1 MQTLKQLKSGQLNS
15 HKKIK
20 ISEQLTEFP
29 QELFTLTGSLEVL
42 DLSDNLLSEL
52 PKDFGRF
59 KQLKILFLSDNLF
72 TELPSVIADCPK
84 LEMIGF
90 KANKI
95 ETVAENSLPLNTRW
109 LILTDNKISSLPNS
123 MGTLEKLQKC
133 MLAGNKLTELPSAM
147 ADCKA
152 LELLRISANCLD
164 ALPNWLLEL
173 PRLSWLAFSGNNFC
187 LKKQQSSL
195 MNVELSDLDLVEV
208 LGEGAS
214 GVIYKA
220 KWRNAE
226 KYSMANADVA
236 VKLFKGAVTSDGY
249 PDDELDISLNIGE
262 QDSLVQVLAQVSS
275 ANQQGLMMDLIPSTY
290 KNLGLSP
297 SLKTCTRDTFNS
309 DTEFTA
315 DIIFSITKSVASA
328 LEHLHG
334 RGLCHGDLYAHNILI
349 SDDGGVLLT
358 DFGAASKIPTHQ
370 KELIMRIEM
379 RALGWLIDDLLA
391 QLKACDQQSNLA
403 QQLKMVRDENCLSKV
418 SSSFTDVLIRLS
430 EISSVPKQ

>member
-15 HKKIK
+15 CKKIK

-29 QELFTLTGSLEVL
+29 QELFTLTDSLEVL
-42 DLSDNLLSEL
+42 DLSSNLMSEL
-52 PKDFGRF
+52 PQDFGRF

-95 ETVAENSLPLNTRW
+95 QTITEDSLPLNTRW

-133 MLAGNKLTELPSAM
+133 MLAGNQLTELPSAM

-187 LKKQQSSL
+187 LKTQQSSL
-195 MNVELSDLDLVEV
+195 VNVELSDLDLVEV

-220 KWRNAE
+220 KWRNAD
-226 KYSMANADVA
+226 KYSMANDDVA

-262 QDSLVQVLAQVSS
+262 QDSLVQVLARVSS
-275 ANQQGLMMDLIPSTY
+275 VDQQGLMMDLILSTY
-290 KNLGLSP
+290 KNLGLPP

-315 DIIFSITKSVASA
+315 ETILSITKSVASA
-328 LEHLHG
+328 LDHLHG

-358 DFGAASKIPTHQ
+358 DFGAASKIPKHQ
-370 KELIMRIEM
+370 KVLMMRIEM
-379 RALGWLIDDLLA
+379 RALGWLMDDLLA
-391 QLKACDQQSNLA
+391 QLEDCDQQSDLA
-403 QQLKMVRDENCLSKV
+403 QQLKSVRDETCLSAV
-418 SSSFTDVLIRLS
+418 SCSFSDVLIRLS
-430 EISSVPKQ
+430 EISSAPKL